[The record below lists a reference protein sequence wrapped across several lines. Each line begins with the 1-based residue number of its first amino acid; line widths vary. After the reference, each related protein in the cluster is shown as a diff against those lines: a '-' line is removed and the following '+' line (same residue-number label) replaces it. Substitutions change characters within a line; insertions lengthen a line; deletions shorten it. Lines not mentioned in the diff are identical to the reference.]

1 MWFASSLWSNG
12 VVADSDASESPW
24 AHDVPAPQNSSLPDD
39 PWAERRR
46 ADRRSS
52 TFGPPTD
59 PAGWRRPAAVG
70 ETDDSDTRSRTR
82 HDADDAAAGRGGA
95 TGRLWLV
102 SAGIVVLVAA
112 VASWVLLAGPAGDGD
127 SPDAAEAR
135 TSVMASTSSTRT
147 GNDTRPSTTLRALTP
162 VLPPA
167 GSTLPDNETVIPTT
181 APLDVL
187 VPDLEPA
194 PIGAAPSWTEWNY
207 PVPPAL
213 QRLAEPTELVALTTN
228 GVLHRLEFPSGV
240 VRSIDTGAAGR
251 NASMYVSGDSLVL
264 QQFDSLMLLRPGVPV
279 REVDIGV
286 SIGSVIPRGDT
297 GTFLVAPNEWSGGP
311 PPLWVVDETGT
322 ATSLAKADNP
332 LADNADF
339 PLQFLPTG
347 ELLVFDAGGTYVV
360 PDTGT
365 PQRLS
370 PGLLFATGRRHVIVR
385 ECDATLQCEFVL
397 IDLASGERRTTPLD
411 VDDRFA
417 FYSQGSVAPDGGTL
431 LYADWT
437 GSEPANFLVDLGT
450 GAAVDVELLRSAA
463 IDVGPLDYWA
473 TDSSGVFLRTGS
485 SIAFLPRDGT
495 AGAEL
500 DGLGTIVSLAVQR

>member
-1 MWFASSLWSNG
+1 
-12 VVADSDASESPW
+12 VADADASESPW
-24 AHDVPAPQNSSLPDD
+24 AHDVPAPPNSSLPDD

-46 ADRRSS
+46 ADRRSPAS
-52 TFGPPTD
+52 GGVVD
-59 PAGWRRPAAVG
+59 PVGRRPSALGGPGEPDAVAA
-70 ETDDSDTRSRTR
+70 SDI
-82 HDADDAAAGRGGA
+82 DAASHAAARGGA
-95 TGRLWLV
+95 TGRVWV
-102 SAGIVVLVAA
+102 SAAGVIVLVAA
-112 VASWVLLAGPAGDGD
+112 IAALVTLSGSDGGDDGPG
-127 SPDAAEAR
+127 AAEAG
-135 TSVMASTSSTRT
+135 TSTIVSTSSPTA
-147 GNDTRPSTTLRALTP
+147 GGDDRPTTSLRALTP

-167 GSTLPDNETVIPTT
+167 GSTLPDDETVVPTT
-181 APLDVL
+181 VPLDVL
-187 VPDLEPA
+187 VPDLEPV
-194 PIGAAPSWTEWNY
+194 PIGSAPAWTEWTY

-213 QRLAEPTELVALTTN
+213 QGLAEPTELVALTTS

-264 QQFDSLMLLRPGVPV
+264 QKFDSLMLLRPGTPV
-279 REVDIGV
+279 REVDIGT

-311 PPLWVVDETGT
+311 PPLWVVDETGN

-332 LADNADF
+332 LADHADF
-339 PLQFLPTG
+339 PLQFLSTG

-360 PDTGT
+360 PDADT

-370 PGLLFATGRRHVIVR
+370 PGLLFAIGRRHVIVR

-397 IDLASGERRTTPLD
+397 IELDSGERRITPLD

-417 FYSQGSVAPDGGTL
+417 FYSQGSVAPDGRTM

-437 GSEPANFLVDLGT
+437 GSQPANFLMDLGT
-450 GAAVDVELLRSAA
+450 GAVVDDELLRAA
-463 IDVGPLDYWA
+463 PIDFGPLDYWA

-485 SIAFLPRDGT
+485 SIAFLPRDGSV
-495 AGAEL
+495 GAEL
-500 DGLGTIVSLAVQR
+500 DGLGAIVSLAVQR

>member
-1 MWFASSLWSNG
+1 MWL
-12 VVADSDASESPW
+12 
-24 AHDVPAPQNSSLPDD
+24 L
-39 PWAERRR
+39 
-46 ADRRSS
+46 
-52 TFGPPTD
+52 
-59 PAGWRRPAAVG
+59 
-70 ETDDSDTRSRTR
+70 
-82 HDADDAAAGRGGA
+82 
-95 TGRLWLV
+95 
-102 SAGIVVLVAA
+102 SAGIVVLAAA
-112 VASWVLLAGPAGDGD
+112 VASWVMLSSSGGGDG
-127 SPDAAEAR
+127 PGAAQVGAS
-135 TSVMASTSSTRT
+135 TNASTSVTEGDAVT
-147 GNDTRPSTTLRALTP
+147 STTLSALTP

-167 GSTLPDNETVIPTT
+167 GSTLPDNETVVLATV
-181 APLDVL
+181 PLDVL

-194 PIGAAPSWTEWNY
+194 PIGSAPVWTEWGY

-213 QRLAEPTELVALTTN
+213 RRLAEPTELVALTAN
-228 GVLHRLEFPSGV
+228 GVLHRLEFPSGT

-264 QQFDSLMLLRPGVPV
+264 QKFDSLLLLRPGAPV

-297 GTFLVAPNEWSGGP
+297 GTFLVAPNEWSDGP
-311 PPLWVVDETGT
+311 PPLWVVDESGNT
-322 ATSLAKADNP
+322 TSLAKADNP
-332 LADNADF
+332 LADHADF

-347 ELLVFDAGGTYVV
+347 DLLVFDAGGTYVV

-365 PQRLS
+365 PRRLS

-397 IDLASGERRTTPLD
+397 IDLVSGERRTTPLD

-417 FYSQGSVAPDGGTL
+417 FYSQGSVAPDGGAM

-437 GSEPANFLVDLGT
+437 GSEPANLLVDLTT
-450 GAAVDVELLRSAA
+450 GAVVDDELLRSAP

-485 SIAFLPRDGT
+485 SIAFLTRDGSV
-495 AGAEL
+495 GAEL
-500 DGLGTIVSLAVQR
+500 DGLGAIVSLAVRW